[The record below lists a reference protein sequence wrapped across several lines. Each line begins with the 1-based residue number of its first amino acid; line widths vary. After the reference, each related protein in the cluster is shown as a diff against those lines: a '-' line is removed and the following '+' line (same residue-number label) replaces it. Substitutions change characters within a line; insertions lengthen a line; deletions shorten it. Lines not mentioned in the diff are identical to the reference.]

1 MVAPTATHQMMW
13 GTCSSNSYTPMPD
26 FNPEKF
32 SGSWYVL
39 KKLVTTSRCLSTT
52 FELQNDTRTF
62 KVKEIRTPVVADM
75 TPYKATVTNEGILEM
90 NPEQPAKMKLDWS
103 GNFLD
108 EVLNTYYT
116 IIDTDYTSYAL
127 DLECQSWGF
136 FKRVSA
142 TILSRSKELPAEK
155 ITELENTLSTKY
167 KIDLTRLN
175 TIDHSNCFSAT
186 DVDYNIKI
194 DANGLS
200 LLGLLSDDNLTQI
213 HTVDAAEAYLNISE
227 NLA

>member
-1 MVAPTATHQMMW
+1 
-13 GTCSSNSYTPMPD
+13 
-26 FNPEKF
+26 
-32 SGSWYVL
+32 
-39 KKLVTTSRCLSTT
+39 
-52 FELQNDTRTF
+52 
-62 KVKEIRTPVVADM
+62 
-75 TPYKATVTNEGILEM
+75 
-90 NPEQPAKMKLDWS
+90 
-103 GNFLD
+103 FLD